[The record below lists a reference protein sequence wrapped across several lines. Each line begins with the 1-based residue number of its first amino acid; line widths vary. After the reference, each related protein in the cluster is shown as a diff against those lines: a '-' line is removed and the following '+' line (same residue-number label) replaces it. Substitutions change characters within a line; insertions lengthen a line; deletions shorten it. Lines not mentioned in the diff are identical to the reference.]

1 MPMSIDPSV
10 GFVDNWAYLRVEF
23 NWLERMLM
31 VAVAR
36 QRKETKEIDRMAQS
50 RADRVSSHWWQGVI
64 TLDGKISYDDYRKPP
79 APSAQVKPSYQQQLT
94 TRIHAS
100 RQQGI
105 ALGLPLLCDRL
116 QLSSFE
122 KSLIL
127 IALAPEVNRRYA
139 KIYQYLQG
147 DDDGVKSDLPTV
159 NVVLQLLCHNDHEW
173 RAGRAAL
180 LSESVL
186 QQHGL
191 ITLLPRPHNTL
202 LNQSVQL
209 TAPLVNFL
217 LCEQPTLDTLNQV
230 LNRPQAPGLNARC
243 QDRCVPVEWSDL
255 VLPAPLLESLQMLSQ
270 RVAWSCQS
278 EPPSNLPGEFTQTG
292 KRGILAL
299 LVGSSGTG
307 KSIAAQ
313 AIAHQLQQ
321 PLTMVDLAQVPPQDY
336 LHLLQEMATRRP
348 PLLLIKAAQHWLRR
362 TATLPPASLTP
373 AHVQQFLTQRQQQA
387 GMTLLSVPLQEAV
400 SLHWQRQI
408 GAILRFA
415 LPEWRDRLI
424 LWQRAFPSSLPLA
437 DDINWAALAR
447 QRVLTGAEI
456 GAIARTAASD
466 LATSGEPALTMAHL
480 RRAIAQQ
487 GRLKVSKNVTNLTF

>member
-79 APSAQVKPSYQQQLT
+79 APSAAIKPSYQQQLT

-186 QQHGL
+186 QQYGL

-217 LCEQPTLDTLNQV
+217 LCEQPILDTLNQV
-230 LNRPQAPGLNARC
+230 LSRPQAPGLNAC
-243 QDRCVPVEWSDL
+243 GQDRCVPVQWSDL

-270 RVAWSCQS
+270 SVTWSRQS
-278 EPPSNLPGEFTQTG
+278 EPPSALSEAFAQTG
-292 KRGILAL
+292 KRGTLAL
-299 LVGSSGTG
+299 LVGSSGSG
-307 KSIAAQ
+307 KSMAAQ
-313 AIAHQLQQ
+313 AIAHHLKQ
-321 PLTMVDLAQVPPQDY
+321 PLTLVDLAQVPPQDY
-336 LHLLQEMATRRP
+336 LQLLQEMATRRP
-348 PLLLIKAAQHWLRR
+348 ALLFIRAAQHWLRR
-362 TATLPPASLTP
+362 TATLPPASLTS

-387 GMTLLSVPLQEAV
+387 GITLLSVPLQEAV
-400 SLHWQRQI
+400 SLQWQRQFDS
-408 GAILRFA
+408 ILRFA

-424 LWQRAFPSSLPLA
+424 LWQRAFPGSLALA
-437 DDINWAALAR
+437 DDINWVALAR
-447 QRVLTGAEI
+447 QRVLTGGEI
-456 GAIARTAASD
+456 GAIARTAATY
-466 LATSGEPALTMAHL
+466 LETSGAPTLTMAHI
-480 RRAIAQQ
+480 RQAIAQQ